1 MIALVA
7 ATLFAVTPP
16 LPTLPQSA
24 EIELRV
30 ERDGALTVTE
40 AISATEPMTRELPLR
55 QPIGGDQDRVL
66 TVRDVVVEGDGHA
79 ELTAEAFTVEL
90 SGTAVV
96 RYTVDGAITAS
107 PVGPQVSWPMAQ
119 GWNTELK
126 FVRASLAAPKI
137 PEAVRCV
144 AGPKPC
150 LAAQIDHVGLT
161 RFSHRNL
168 APGQR
173 MMITVELPPG
183 SVPANERLVPSAT
196 LGGAFLLTEP
206 VAWAW
211 VALAFLVLCWAGVI
225 VFLRRWWPSSAS
237 DGLPPG
243 YAGTLAD
250 GRVDAMDA
258 ALTVA
263 DLRDRGHLTATDRT
277 LTRTESDEPLREFEQ
292 VVLDQ
297 VFAPREHKR
306 REAAPLRAVV
316 GRRVGEHK
324 RREAAPLRAV
334 VGRRVGEHVRIDEVR
349 IYLAEL
355 DRFVRADLRRDG
367 LLRTPRL
374 RRAGVRIIFYG
385 LFLTALLALTVGY
398 AQLGVVLS
406 VAGAALALGAAAL
419 PARTV
424 KGTAAVR
431 GLAERYRPGA
441 ADELVS
447 ALAGRSHRD
456 RANP

>member
-1 MIALVA
+1 MIPLVA
-7 ATLFAVTPP
+7 AVLLAAAPP

-30 ERDGALTVTE
+30 ERDGALSVIE
-40 AISATEPMTRELPLR
+40 AVAATESMTRELPLR
-55 QPIGGDQDRVL
+55 QSVGDDRDRVL

-79 ELTAEAFTVEL
+79 ELTADSFKLEL

-96 RYTVDGAITAS
+96 RYVVDGAITAT
-107 PVGPQVSWPMAQ
+107 PAGPQVFWPLAQ
-119 GWNTELK
+119 GWSEELK

-168 APGQR
+168 PPGDR

-183 SVPANERLVPSAT
+183 SVPSTERLVPSAT

-206 VAWAW
+206 VGWAW
-211 VALAFLVLCWAGVI
+211 VALGFLLLCWAWLI
-225 VFLRRWWPSSAS
+225 VFLRQWWPRPLT
-237 DGLPPG
+237 GFPPG

-250 GRVDAMDA
+250 GRADAMDA
-258 ALTVA
+258 GLTLA
-263 DLRDRGHLTATDRT
+263 DLRDRGHLSVADRT
-277 LTRTESDEPLREFEQ
+277 LTRGEGEPSREFERALLESAFASREQ
-292 VVLDQ
+292 VGL
-297 VFAPREHKR
+297 
-306 REAAPLRAVV
+306 
-316 GRRVGEHK
+316 
-324 RREAAPLRAV
+324 
-334 VGRRVGEHVRIDEVR
+334 DEVR
-349 IYLAEL
+349 IDLREF
-355 DRFVRADLRRDG
+355 DRAVRADLRADG
-367 LLRTPRL
+367 LLRGPRV
-374 RRAGVRIIFYG
+374 RRAGVRIVFYG

-406 VAGAALALGAAAL
+406 VAGAALALGSVAL
-419 PARTV
+419 PARTI
-424 KGTAAVR
+424 KGTRALR
-431 GLAERYRPGA
+431 GLVEAYEPGA
-441 ADELVS
+441 VDEFARAV
-447 ALAGRSHRD
+447 AGHSHRE

>member
-1 MIALVA
+1 MIPLVA
-7 ATLFAVTPP
+7 AVLVAAAPP

-30 ERDGALTVTE
+30 ERDGALSVTE
-40 AISATEPMTRELPLR
+40 AVAATESMTRELPLR
-55 QPIGGDQDRVL
+55 QSVGGDEDRVL

-79 ELTAEAFTVEL
+79 ELTADSFKVEL

-107 PVGPQVSWPMAQ
+107 PTGPQVSWPLAQ
-119 GWNTELK
+119 GWSEELK

-168 APGQR
+168 PPGER

-196 LGGAFLLTEP
+196 IGGAFLLTEP
-206 VAWAW
+206 VGWAW
-211 VALAFLVLCWAGVI
+211 VALGFLILCWAWLI
-225 VFLRRWWPSSAS
+225 AFLRQWWPRPAA
-237 DGLPPG
+237 GAPPG
-243 YAGTLAD
+243 YAGVLAD
-250 GRVDAMDA
+250 GRADAMDA
-258 ALTVA
+258 ALTLA
-263 DLRDRGHLTATDRT
+263 ALRDRGHLAVSDGT
-277 LTRTESDEPLREFEQ
+277 LTRTEAGDPLREFERD
-292 VVLDQ
+292 LLEQ
-297 VFAPREHKR
+297 VFASREQER
-306 REAAPLRAVV
+306 REAAVLDD
-316 GRRVGEHK
+316 
-324 RREAAPLRAV
+324 
-334 VGRRVGEHVRIDEVR
+334 VRID
-349 IYLAEL
+349 LH
-355 DRFVRADLRRDG
+355 RFERAVRADLRADG
-367 LLRTPRL
+367 LLRTTRL
-374 RRAGVRIIFYG
+374 RRAGIRIVFYG

-406 VAGAALALGAAAL
+406 VAGVALALGSAAL

-424 KGTAAVR
+424 KGTRALG
-431 GLAERYRPGA
+431 GLADDYRPGA
-441 ADELVS
+441 ADEFTLAV
-447 ALAGRSHRD
+447 AGRSHRV
-456 RANP
+456 RGNP

>member
-7 ATLFAVTPP
+7 ATLLAATPP

-40 AISATEPMTRELPLR
+40 ALSATEPMTRELPLR

-66 TVRDVVVEGDGHA
+66 TVRDVVIEGDGHA

-96 RYTVDGAITAS
+96 RYTVDGALTAS
-107 PVGPQVSWPMAQ
+107 PVGPQVSWSLAQ

-173 MMITVELPPG
+173 MMITVELPPD

-196 LGGAFLLTEP
+196 LGGAFLLTAP

-211 VALAFLVLCWAGVI
+211 AALGFLVLCWAGAI
-225 VFLRRWWPSSAS
+225 VFLRRWWPSRAS
-237 DGLPPG
+237 DGHPPG

-250 GRVDAMDA
+250 GRTDAMDA

-277 LTRTESDEPLREFEQ
+277 LTRTESGEPLREFEQ

-297 VFAPREHKR
+297 VFASGE
-306 REAAPLRAVV
+306 
-316 GRRVGEHK
+316 RVQT
-324 RREAAPLRAV
+324 
-334 VGRRVGEHVRIDEVR
+334 DEVR

-424 KGTAAVR
+424 KGTAALR

>member
-7 ATLFAVTPP
+7 ATVFAVTPP
-16 LPTLPQSA
+16 PPTLPQSA

-107 PVGPQVSWPMAQ
+107 PVGPQVSWPLAQ
-119 GWNTELK
+119 GWNTEVK

-211 VALAFLVLCWAGVI
+211 AALAFLVLCWAGVI

-237 DGLPPG
+237 DGHPPG

-263 DLRDRGHLTATDRT
+263 DLRDRGHLSVTDRT

-297 VFAPREHKR
+297 VFAPREHER
-306 REAAPLRAVV
+306 REAAPLRAV
-316 GRRVGEHK
+316 E
-324 RREAAPLRAV
+324 
-334 VGRRVGEHVRIDEVR
+334 EHVRLDEVR